1 VTPEDIKSIRKE
13 LMMTQKQFAE
23 LIGASIYTVRK
34 WEGGQLTVSRLAEK
48 AITCAIDR
56 LQGR

>member
-1 VTPEDIKSIRKE
+1 MTADEMRRLRRKNK
-13 LMMTQKQFAE
+13 LTQQAFAE

-34 WEGGQLTVSRLAEK
+34 WEGGQLNVSRLAEK

-56 LQGR
+56 LHGK